1 MPNRFYMYQFANTA
15 QAKAIRDLNKEIPIS
30 LLSNCISSF
39 DGNLNFSVQ
48 RDMK

>member
-1 MPNRFYMYQFANTA
+1 MYQFANTA

-39 DGNLNFSVQ
+39 DGNLNFPFKEI
-48 RDMK
+48 MK